1 MVRVKFNNS
10 EAAYN
15 VDFFQMPD
23 NIVQLIGNIPKNT
36 SGFKVYPLN
45 DNFLGDYSDY
55 TKIVVETNNG
65 LQFGKQKQKG
75 E

>member
-15 VDFFQMPD
+15 VDFSKVSLD
-23 NIVQLIGNIPKNT
+23 IAQLTGNIPKNT
-36 SGFKVYPLN
+36 SGFKVYRLN
-45 DNFLGDYSDY
+45 DSFLGDYSDY